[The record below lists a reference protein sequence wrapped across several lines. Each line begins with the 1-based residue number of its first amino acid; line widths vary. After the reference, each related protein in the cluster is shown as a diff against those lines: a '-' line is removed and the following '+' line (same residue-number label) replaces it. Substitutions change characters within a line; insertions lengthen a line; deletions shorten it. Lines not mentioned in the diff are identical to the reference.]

1 MLHNTTKSFS
11 VAAGSYGYNYA
22 SVNYARWSGGM
33 KLNRKRRWKSLN
45 RTKPHEGADVS
56 GEIASA
62 GRRAEIFLRV
72 QPVRVHHEVTVR
84 QVAAVCKKN
93 RFFINN
99 TIAII

>member
-1 MLHNTTKSFS
+1 
-11 VAAGSYGYNYA
+11 
-22 SVNYARWSGGM
+22 M

-84 QVAAVCKKN
+84 QVAAGYKKN
-93 RFFINN
+93 TAFFINN
-99 TIAII
+99 TITII